1 MILVVSYRDEEHTT
15 DVVARLERAGREV
28 VLIDMADF
36 PSLTSL
42 ELTWANDTQPSYLVN
57 GANGAVDLRRAGVG
71 WWRRIRPFTID
82 DAIVVPSNRAFV
94 ESETGQA
101 VGGRLDALPC
111 VWVNDR
117 GADEAAH
124 RKPLQWAV
132 AREVGLRLPRT
143 LVTNKPEAA
152 RRFIDEVGLGR
163 TIFKAFLA
171 SLDAWRETRL
181 VEQGDLDKLEAVRF
195 APVIFQEY
203 VEGVDLRITVVGDR
217 MFAAEI
223 DARATSYPFDMR
235 MVIGEAAMQG
245 VTLPPKVRT
254 ALLKLQRR
262 LGLTY
267 GAIDMRRTPDGEY
280 IFFEVNPA
288 GQWLFVEQR
297 TGLPISQAMADLLIE
312 FENRSATTKRGVK

>member
-1 MILVVSYRDEEHTT
+1 MILVVSYREEEHTT
-15 DVVARLERAGREV
+15 DVLARLERAGREV
-28 VLIDMADF
+28 LLIDMADF
-36 PSLTSL
+36 PSLASL
-42 ELTWANDTQPSYLVN
+42 ELAWANGAEPSYLVN
-57 GANGAVDLRRAGVG
+57 TANGTVDLRRAGVG
-71 WWRRIRPFTID
+71 WWRRVRPFTID
-82 DAIVVPSNRAFV
+82 HTIGVPSLRHFA

-101 VGGRLDALPC
+101 VGGLLDALPC
-111 VWVNDR
+111 VWVNNR
-117 GADEAAH
+117 AADEAAH

-132 AREVGLRLPRT
+132 AQEVGLRLPRT
-143 LVTNKPEAA
+143 LVTNRPEAA
-152 RRFIDEVGLGR
+152 RKFIEEVGLGR

-181 VEQGDLDKLEAVRF
+181 VEQGDLDKLDAVRF

-203 VEGVDLRITVVGDR
+203 VEGVDLRIAAVGDR

-235 MVIGEAAMQG
+235 MVIGEATMQG
-245 VTLPPKVRT
+245 VTLPRKVQS
-254 ALLKLQRR
+254 ALLKLQRK

-288 GQWLFVEQR
+288 GQWHFVEQR
-297 TGLPISQAMADLLIE
+297 TGLQISQAVADLLID
-312 FENRSATTKRGVK
+312 FENRSAARKGVK

>member
-15 DVVARLERAGREV
+15 DVVERLERAGREV

-36 PSLTSL
+36 PSLAAL
-42 ELTWANDTQPSYLVN
+42 ELSWSDDAQPSYLVR
-57 GANGAVDLRRAGVG
+57 GAGGEIDLGRARVG
-71 WWRRIRPFTID
+71 WWRRVRPFSID
-82 DAIVVPSNRAFV
+82 DAIVSPSMRAFA
-94 ESETGQA
+94 ESETTQA
-101 VGGRLDALPC
+101 VNGMLDALPC
-111 VWVNDR
+111 PWVNER

-143 LVTNKPEAA
+143 LVTNNPEAA
-152 RRFIDEVGLGR
+152 RRFIGEVGLGR

-171 SLDAWRETRL
+171 SLEAWRETRL
-181 VEQGDLDKLEAVRF
+181 VEQGDLDKLDAVRF

-203 VEGVDLRITVVGDR
+203 VEGVDLRITVVGER

-223 DARATSYPFDMR
+223 DARTTSYPVDMR

-245 VTLPPKVRT
+245 VTLPPKVQR

-312 FENRSATTKRGVK
+312 FEHHAAARKGAK